1 MSYKVLALKW
11 RPNKF
16 DEVIG
21 QEHIT
26 KSLKNAIEL
35 NRISHA
41 FTFTGP
47 RGVGKTTTARILA
60 KELNNID
67 DLHSSFDVIEMD
79 AASNRGIDEIRNLRE
94 NVSVVPAHGKYKIY
108 IIDEVHMLTK
118 EAFNALLKTLE
129 EPPPNVIF
137 ILATTDPYKIP
148 ATILSRTQRFDF
160 RRLTSENIIKQLK
173 IVLDDEN
180 KDYESDS
187 LKVIADKSEGSM
199 RDALGY
205 LDQLLNY
212 SSDKINKRDV
222 YSILGV
228 VDESLYNQLFI
239 YILDSNTLESINLV
253 KESVNAGVSVK
264 EFLIGFNRFLRK
276 ELICLIQNQ
285 HKKDII
291 QKNNLTDLDIVRMME
306 LAIQFEAKIKFY
318 SNPNSAL
325 EIFII
330 KLANL
335 DSVVKISDLVNSLD
349 NGNYERLVKK
359 DDLGLNNDFSIQNK
373 PNKGFA
379 EIPKNNK
386 IEIDNKSNQK
396 HVLKNKKEIS
406 NNELESSNEFKQVN
420 YQKNNQEK
428 SLDENSYNQNNLND
442 EKNNDK
448 TIVENRDVASDNN
461 LKINEELDVSS
472 NNLEKSNLENTANH
486 KTSIKTQIENND
498 EQNNLDVK
506 IKKFIN
512 HDKLIESYQ
521 TVLSIIEKENSK
533 TASFLADSEI
543 SKIEENKIYIKVDK
557 VNNFVF
563 NSLSNDSK
571 LIEKSFKSIFNI
583 EYKVFLEKG
592 NLTEIK
598 RRKVINENS
607 KDDEHP
613 LFMDALNKF
622 DGDIIK

>member
-11 RPNKF
+11 RPNTF
-16 DEVIG
+16 DDVIG

-35 NRISHA
+35 DRISHA

-94 NVSVVPAHGKYKIY
+94 NVSIVPAHGKYKIY

-160 RRLTSENIIKQLK
+160 RRLTNENIIKQLK

-180 KDYESDS
+180 KDYELDS

-212 SSDKINKRDV
+212 SSDKIDKRDV

-228 VDESLYNQLFI
+228 VDENLYNQLFI
-239 YILDSNTLESINLV
+239 YILDSNTLKAINLV
-253 KESVNAGVSVK
+253 KESVNVGVSVK

-276 ELICLIQNQ
+276 ELICLIKDQ

-291 QKNNLTDLDIVRMME
+291 QKYNLTDLDIVRMME
-306 LAIQFEAKIKFY
+306 LIIQFEAKIKFY

-335 DSVVKISDLVNSLD
+335 DSIVKISDLVSNLD
-349 NGNYERLVKK
+349 NENYERLVRE

-373 PNKGFA
+373 SNKGFDQ
-379 EIPKNNK
+379 IPKNNK
-386 IEIDNKSNQK
+386 IQIDNKLNQK
-396 HVLKNKKEIS
+396 QVLKNKEEIS
-406 NNELESSNEFKQVN
+406 SNELESSDELKQAN

-428 SLDENSYNQNNLND
+428 SLDVNSYNQNTS
-442 EKNNDK
+442 NDK
-448 TIVENRDVASDNN
+448 TIIDNRDLNSSNN
-461 LKINEELDVSS
+461 LKINEELDVRSS
-472 NNLEKSNLENTANH
+472 NLEKTNLENTVND
-486 KTSIKTQIENND
+486 KTSIKTQNENNG
-498 EQNNLDVK
+498 EQNKLD
-506 IKKFIN
+506 IKTEKFIN

-543 SKIEENKIYIKVDK
+543 SKIEEDKIFIKVDR

-563 NSLSNDSK
+563 NSLLNDSK

-592 NLTEIK
+592 SLKEIK
-598 RRKVINENS
+598 KKKVINENS

>member
-11 RPNKF
+11 RPNTF
-16 DEVIG
+16 DDVIG

-35 NRISHA
+35 DRISHA

-94 NVSVVPAHGKYKIY
+94 NVSIVPAHGKYKIY

-160 RRLTSENIIKQLK
+160 RRLTNENIIKQLK

-180 KDYESDS
+180 KDYELDS

-212 SSDKINKRDV
+212 SSDKIDKRDV

-228 VDESLYNQLFI
+228 VDENLYNQLFI
-239 YILDSNTLESINLV
+239 YILDSNTLKAINLV
-253 KESVNAGVSVK
+253 KESVNVGVSVK

-276 ELICLIQNQ
+276 ELICLIKDQ

-291 QKNNLTDLDIVRMME
+291 QKYNLTDLDIVRMME
-306 LAIQFEAKIKFY
+306 LIIQFEAKIKFY

-335 DSVVKISDLVNSLD
+335 DSIVKISELVSNLD
-349 NGNYERLVKK
+349 NENYERLVRE

-373 PNKGFA
+373 SNKGFDQ
-379 EIPKNNK
+379 IPKNNK
-386 IEIDNKSNQK
+386 IQIDNKLNQK
-396 HVLKNKKEIS
+396 QVLKNKEEIS
-406 NNELESSNEFKQVN
+406 NNELESSDELKQAN

-428 SLDENSYNQNNLND
+428 SLDVNSYNQNTS
-442 EKNNDK
+442 NDK
-448 TIVENRDVASDNN
+448 TIIDNRDVNSSNN
-461 LKINEELDVSS
+461 LKINEELDVRSS
-472 NNLEKSNLENTANH
+472 NLEKSNLENTVND
-486 KTSIKTQIENND
+486 KTSIETQTENND
-498 EQNNLDVK
+498 EQNKLD
-506 IKKFIN
+506 IKTEKFIN

-543 SKIEENKIYIKVDK
+543 SKIEEDKIFIKVDR

-563 NSLSNDSK
+563 NSLLNDSK

-592 NLTEIK
+592 SLKEIK
-598 RRKVINENS
+598 KKKVINENS

>member
-11 RPNKF
+11 RPNTF
-16 DEVIG
+16 DDVIG

-35 NRISHA
+35 DRISHA

-94 NVSVVPAHGKYKIY
+94 NVSIVPAHGKYKIY

-160 RRLTSENIIKQLK
+160 RRLTNENIIKQLK

-180 KDYESDS
+180 KDYELDS

-212 SSDKINKRDV
+212 SSDKIDKRDV

-228 VDESLYNQLFI
+228 VDENLYNQLFI
-239 YILDSNTLESINLV
+239 YILDSNTLKAINLV
-253 KESVNAGVSVK
+253 KESVNVGVSVK

-276 ELICLIQNQ
+276 ELICLIKDQ

-291 QKNNLTDLDIVRMME
+291 QKYNLTDLDIVRMME
-306 LAIQFEAKIKFY
+306 LIIQFEAKIKFY

-335 DSVVKISDLVNSLD
+335 DSIVKISELVSNLD
-349 NGNYERLVKK
+349 NENYERLVRE

-373 PNKGFA
+373 SNKGFDQ
-379 EIPKNNK
+379 IPKNNK
-386 IEIDNKSNQK
+386 IQIDNKLNQK
-396 HVLKNKKEIS
+396 QVLKNKEEIS
-406 NNELESSNEFKQVN
+406 NNELESSDELKQAN

-428 SLDENSYNQNNLND
+428 SLDVNSYNQNTS
-442 EKNNDK
+442 NDK
-448 TIVENRDVASDNN
+448 SIIDNRDLNSSNN
-461 LKINEELDVSS
+461 LKINEELDVRSS
-472 NNLEKSNLENTANH
+472 NLEKSNLENTVND
-486 KTSIKTQIENND
+486 KTSIKTQTENND
-498 EQNNLDVK
+498 EQNKLD
-506 IKKFIN
+506 IKTEKFIN

-543 SKIEENKIYIKVDK
+543 SKIEEDKIFIKVDR

-563 NSLSNDSK
+563 NSLLNDSK

-592 NLTEIK
+592 SLKEIK
-598 RRKVINENS
+598 KKKVINENS

>member
-11 RPNKF
+11 RPNTF

-67 DLHSSFDVIEMD
+67 NLHSSFDVIEMD

-94 NVSVVPAHGKYKIY
+94 NASIVPAHGKYKIY

-129 EPPPNVIF
+129 EPPLNVVF

-160 RRLTSENIIKQLK
+160 RRLTNENIIKQLK

-180 KDYESDS
+180 KGYELDS
-187 LKVIADKSEGSM
+187 LKIIADKSEGSM

-212 SSDKINKRDV
+212 SSDKIDKRDV
-222 YSILGV
+222 YSALGV
-228 VDESLYNQLFI
+228 VDENLYNQLFI
-239 YILDSNTLESINLV
+239 YILDSNTLKAINLV
-253 KESVNAGVSVK
+253 KESISVGVSVK
-264 EFLIGFNRFLRK
+264 EFLLGFNRFLRK
-276 ELICLIQNQ
+276 ELVGLMQDQ
-285 HKKDII
+285 DITGVI
-291 QKNNLTDLDIVRMME
+291 QKYNLTDLDIVRMME
-306 LAIQFEAKIKFY
+306 LMMQFEAKVKFY
-318 SNPNSAL
+318 SNPDSAL

-330 KLANL
+330 KLSNL
-335 DSVVKISDLVNSLD
+335 DSVIKISDLVNNLD
-349 NGNYERLVKK
+349 NESYKLLLRK
-359 DDLGLNNDFSIQNK
+359 DDLQLNNNFSSK
-373 PNKGFA
+373 DKF
-379 EIPKNNK
+379 KKDSNNK
-386 IEIDNKSNQK
+386 LKDNEIKIDDKSDQK
-396 HVLKNKKEIS
+396 HVLKSQTEIS
-406 NNELESSNEFKQVN
+406 AD
-420 YQKNNQEK
+420 KNSHNIDT
-428 SLDENSYNQNNLND
+428 SND
-442 EKNNDK
+442 EKN
-448 TIVENRDVASDNN
+448 IASNN
-461 LKINEELDVSS
+461 NSKINKELDV
-472 NNLEKSNLENTANH
+472 NNNDLEKTDLKNLDINN
-486 KTSIKTQIENND
+486 SGIKTQIEKND
-498 EQNNLDVK
+498 KQSNLAEK
-506 IKKFIN
+506 NKKFIN
-512 HDKLIESYQ
+512 HKKLIESYQ

-563 NSLSNDSK
+563 NSLLNDSK

-583 EYKVFLEKG
+583 ECKVYLEKG
-592 NLTEIK
+592 DLQEVK
-598 RRKVINENS
+598 KKKVSNENS

>member
-11 RPNKF
+11 RPNTF
-16 DEVIG
+16 DDVIG

-35 NRISHA
+35 DRISHA

-94 NVSVVPAHGKYKIY
+94 NVSIVPAHGKYKIY

-160 RRLTSENIIKQLK
+160 RRLTNENIIKQLK

-180 KDYESDS
+180 KDYELDS

-212 SSDKINKRDV
+212 SSDKIDKRDV

-228 VDESLYNQLFI
+228 VDENLYNQLFI
-239 YILDSNTLESINLV
+239 YILDSNTLKAISLV
-253 KESVNAGVSVK
+253 KESVNVGVSVK

-276 ELICLIQNQ
+276 ELICLIKDQ

-291 QKNNLTDLDIVRMME
+291 QKYNLTDLDIVRMME
-306 LAIQFEAKIKFY
+306 LIIQFEAKIKFY

-335 DSVVKISDLVNSLD
+335 DSVIKISDLVSSLD
-349 NGNYERLVKK
+349 NENYERLVEE

-373 PNKGFA
+373 PNKGFDQ
-379 EIPKNNK
+379 IPKNNK
-386 IEIDNKSNQK
+386 IQIDNKLNQK
-396 HVLKNKKEIS
+396 EVLKNKEQIS
-406 NNELESSNEFKQVN
+406 NNELESSDELKQAK

-428 SLDENSYNQNNLND
+428 SLDENQYNQNTLND
-442 EKNNDK
+442 KNNNDK
-448 TIVENRDVASDNN
+448 TIIDNKDMNSNNN
-461 LKINEELDVSS
+461 LKINEDRDS
-472 NNLEKSNLENTANH
+472 NLEKSNLENTVND
-486 KTSIKTQIENND
+486 KTIIKTQTENND
-498 EQNNLDVK
+498 EQNKLD
-506 IKKFIN
+506 IKAEKFIN

-543 SKIEENKIYIKVDK
+543 SKIEEDKIFIKVDR

-563 NSLSNDSK
+563 NSLLNDSK

-592 NLTEIK
+592 SLKEIK
-598 RRKVINENS
+598 KKKVINENS

>member
-11 RPNKF
+11 RPNTF
-16 DEVIG
+16 DDVIG

-35 NRISHA
+35 DRISHA

-94 NVSVVPAHGKYKIY
+94 NVSIVPAHGKYKIY

-160 RRLTSENIIKQLK
+160 RRLTNENIIKQLK

-180 KDYESDS
+180 KDYELDS

-212 SSDKINKRDV
+212 SSDKIDKSDV

-228 VDESLYNQLFI
+228 VDENLYNQLFI
-239 YILDSNTLESINLV
+239 YILDSNTLKAVNLV
-253 KESVNAGVSVK
+253 KESVNVGVSVK

-276 ELICLIQNQ
+276 ELICLIKDQ

-291 QKNNLTDLDIVRMME
+291 QKYNLTDLDIVRMME
-306 LAIQFEAKIKFY
+306 LIIQFEAKIKFY

-335 DSVVKISDLVNSLD
+335 DSIVKISELVSNLD
-349 NGNYERLVKK
+349 NENYERLVRE

-373 PNKGFA
+373 SNKGFDQ
-379 EIPKNNK
+379 IPKNNK
-386 IEIDNKSNQK
+386 IQIDNKLNQK
-396 HVLKNKKEIS
+396 QVLKNKEEIS
-406 NNELESSNEFKQVN
+406 NNELESSDESKQAN

-428 SLDENSYNQNNLND
+428 SLDVNSYNQNTS
-442 EKNNDK
+442 NDK
-448 TIVENRDVASDNN
+448 SIIDNRDLNSSNN
-461 LKINEELDVSS
+461 LKINEELDVRSS
-472 NNLEKSNLENTANH
+472 NLEKSNLENTVND
-486 KTSIKTQIENND
+486 KTSIKIQTENND
-498 EQNNLDVK
+498 EQNKLD
-506 IKKFIN
+506 IKTEKFIN

-543 SKIEENKIYIKVDK
+543 SKIEEDKIFIKVDR

-563 NSLSNDSK
+563 NSLLNDSK

-592 NLTEIK
+592 SLKEIK
-598 RRKVINENS
+598 KKKVINENS

>member
-11 RPNKF
+11 RPNTF
-16 DEVIG
+16 DDVIG

-35 NRISHA
+35 DRISHA

-94 NVSVVPAHGKYKIY
+94 NVSIVPAHGKYKIY

-160 RRLTSENIIKQLK
+160 RRLTNENIIKQLK

-180 KDYESDS
+180 KDYELDS

-212 SSDKINKRDV
+212 SSDKIDKRDV

-228 VDESLYNQLFI
+228 VDENLYNQLFI
-239 YILDSNTLESINLV
+239 YILDSNTLKAINLV
-253 KESVNAGVSVK
+253 KESVNVGVSVK

-276 ELICLIQNQ
+276 ELICLIKDQ

-291 QKNNLTDLDIVRMME
+291 QKYNLTDLDIVRMME
-306 LAIQFEAKIKFY
+306 LIIQFEAKIKFY

-335 DSVVKISDLVNSLD
+335 DSIVKISELVSNLD
-349 NGNYERLVKK
+349 NENYERLVRE

-373 PNKGFA
+373 SNKGFDQ
-379 EIPKNNK
+379 IPKNNK
-386 IEIDNKSNQK
+386 IQIDNKLNQK
-396 HVLKNKKEIS
+396 QVLKNKEEIS
-406 NNELESSNEFKQVN
+406 NNELESSDELKQAN

-428 SLDENSYNQNNLND
+428 SLDVNSYNQNTS
-442 EKNNDK
+442 NDK
-448 TIVENRDVASDNN
+448 TIIDNRDLNSNNN
-461 LKINEELDVSS
+461 LKINEELDVRSS
-472 NNLEKSNLENTANH
+472 NLEKSNLENTVND
-486 KTSIKTQIENND
+486 KTSIKTQTENND
-498 EQNNLDVK
+498 EQNKLD
-506 IKKFIN
+506 IKTEKFIN

-543 SKIEENKIYIKVDK
+543 SKIEEDKIFIKVDR

-563 NSLSNDSK
+563 NSLLNDSK

-592 NLTEIK
+592 YLKEIK
-598 RRKVINENS
+598 KKRVINENS

>member
-11 RPNKF
+11 RPNTF
-16 DEVIG
+16 DDVIG

-35 NRISHA
+35 DRISHA

-94 NVSVVPAHGKYKIY
+94 NVSIVPAHGKYKIY

-160 RRLTSENIIKQLK
+160 RRLTNDNIIKQLK

-180 KDYESDS
+180 KDYELDS

-212 SSDKINKRDV
+212 SSDKIDKRDV

-228 VDESLYNQLFI
+228 VDENLYNQLFI
-239 YILDSNTLESINLV
+239 YILDSNTLKAINLV
-253 KESVNAGVSVK
+253 KESVNVGVSVK

-276 ELICLIQNQ
+276 ELICLIKDQ

-291 QKNNLTDLDIVRMME
+291 QKYNLTDLDIVRMME
-306 LAIQFEAKIKFY
+306 LIIQFEAKIKFY

-335 DSVVKISDLVNSLD
+335 DSIVKISELVSNLD
-349 NGNYERLVKK
+349 NENYERLVRE

-373 PNKGFA
+373 SNKGFDQ
-379 EIPKNNK
+379 IPKNNK
-386 IEIDNKSNQK
+386 IQIDNKLNQK
-396 HVLKNKKEIS
+396 QVLKNKEEIS
-406 NNELESSNEFKQVN
+406 NNELESSDELKQAN

-428 SLDENSYNQNNLND
+428 SLDVNSYNQNTS
-442 EKNNDK
+442 NDK
-448 TIVENRDVASDNN
+448 TIIDNRDLNSSNN
-461 LKINEELDVSS
+461 LKINEELDVRSS
-472 NNLEKSNLENTANH
+472 NLEKSNLENTVND
-486 KTSIKTQIENND
+486 KTSIKTQTENND
-498 EQNNLDVK
+498 EQNKLD
-506 IKKFIN
+506 IKTEKFIN
-512 HDKLIESYQ
+512 HDELIESYQ

-543 SKIEENKIYIKVDK
+543 SKIEEDKIFIKVDR

-563 NSLSNDSK
+563 NSLLNDSK

-592 NLTEIK
+592 SLKEIK
-598 RRKVINENS
+598 KKKVINENS

>member
-11 RPNKF
+11 RPNTF
-16 DEVIG
+16 DDVIG

-35 NRISHA
+35 DRISHA

-94 NVSVVPAHGKYKIY
+94 NVSIVPAHGKYKIY

-129 EPPPNVIF
+129 EPPSNVIF

-160 RRLTSENIIKQLK
+160 RRLTNENIIKQLK

-180 KDYESDS
+180 KDYELDS

-212 SSDKINKRDV
+212 SSDKIDKRDV

-228 VDESLYNQLFI
+228 VDENLYNQLFI
-239 YILDSNTLESINLV
+239 YILDSNTLKAINLV
-253 KESVNAGVSVK
+253 KESVNVGVSVK

-276 ELICLIQNQ
+276 ELICLIKDQ

-291 QKNNLTDLDIVRMME
+291 QKYNLTDLDIVRMME
-306 LAIQFEAKIKFY
+306 LIIQFEAKIKFY

-335 DSVVKISDLVNSLD
+335 DSIVKISDLVSNLD
-349 NGNYERLVKK
+349 NENYERLVRE

-373 PNKGFA
+373 SNKGFDQ
-379 EIPKNNK
+379 IPKNNK
-386 IEIDNKSNQK
+386 IQIDNKLNQK
-396 HVLKNKKEIS
+396 QVLKNKEEIS
-406 NNELESSNEFKQVN
+406 NNELESSDELKQAN

-428 SLDENSYNQNNLND
+428 SLDVNSYNQNTS
-442 EKNNDK
+442 NDK
-448 TIVENRDVASDNN
+448 TIIDNRDLNSNNN
-461 LKINEELDVSS
+461 LKINEELDVRSS
-472 NNLEKSNLENTANH
+472 NLEKSNLENTVND
-486 KTSIKTQIENND
+486 KTIIKTQTENND
-498 EQNNLDVK
+498 EQNKLD
-506 IKKFIN
+506 IKTEKFIN

-543 SKIEENKIYIKVDK
+543 SKIEEDKIFIKVDR

-563 NSLSNDSK
+563 NSLLNDSK

-592 NLTEIK
+592 SLKEIK
-598 RRKVINENS
+598 KKKVINENS

>member
-11 RPNKF
+11 RPNTF
-16 DEVIG
+16 DDVIG

-35 NRISHA
+35 DRISHA

-94 NVSVVPAHGKYKIY
+94 NVSIVPAHGKYKIY

-160 RRLTSENIIKQLK
+160 RRLTNENIIKQLK

-180 KDYESDS
+180 KDYELDS

-212 SSDKINKRDV
+212 SSDKIDKRDV

-228 VDESLYNQLFI
+228 VDENLYNQLFI
-239 YILDSNTLESINLV
+239 YILDSNTLKAINLV
-253 KESVNAGVSVK
+253 KESVNVGVSVK

-276 ELICLIQNQ
+276 ELICLIKDQ

-291 QKNNLTDLDIVRMME
+291 QKYNLTDLDIVRMME
-306 LAIQFEAKIKFY
+306 LIMQFEAKIKFY

-335 DSVVKISDLVNSLD
+335 DSIVKITDLVSNLD
-349 NGNYERLVKK
+349 NENYERLVIE

-373 PNKGFA
+373 ANKGFDQ
-379 EIPKNNK
+379 IPKNNK
-386 IEIDNKSNQK
+386 IQIDNKLNQK
-396 HVLKNKKEIS
+396 QVLKNKEEIS
-406 NNELESSNEFKQVN
+406 NNELESSDELKQAN

-428 SLDENSYNQNNLND
+428 SLDGNSYNQNTL
-442 EKNNDK
+442 NDK
-448 TIVENRDVASDNN
+448 TIIDNRDVDSNNN
-461 LKINEELDVSS
+461 LKINEELDVRSS
-472 NNLEKSNLENTANH
+472 NLEKSNLENTVND
-486 KTSIKTQIENND
+486 KTSIKTQTENND
-498 EQNNLDVK
+498 EQNKLD
-506 IKKFIN
+506 IKTEKFIN

-543 SKIEENKIYIKVDK
+543 SKIEEDKIFIKVDR

-563 NSLSNDSK
+563 NSLLNDSK

-592 NLTEIK
+592 SLKEIK
-598 RRKVINENS
+598 KKKVINENS

-613 LFMDALNKF
+613 LFMNALNKF

>member
-1 MSYKVLALKW
+1 M
-11 RPNKF
+11 
-16 DEVIG
+16 
-21 QEHIT
+21 
-26 KSLKNAIEL
+26 
-35 NRISHA
+35 
-41 FTFTGP
+41 
-47 RGVGKTTTARILA
+47 
-60 KELNNID
+60 
-67 DLHSSFDVIEMD
+67 
-79 AASNRGIDEIRNLRE
+79 
-94 NVSVVPAHGKYKIY
+94 
-108 IIDEVHMLTK
+108 
-118 EAFNALLKTLE
+118 
-129 EPPPNVIF
+129 
-137 ILATTDPYKIP
+137 
-148 ATILSRTQRFDF
+148 
-160 RRLTSENIIKQLK
+160 
-173 IVLDDEN
+173 
-180 KDYESDS
+180 
-187 LKVIADKSEGSM
+187 KVIADKSEGSM

-212 SSDKINKRDV
+212 SSDKIDKRDV

-228 VDESLYNQLFI
+228 VDENLYNQLFT
-239 YILDSNTLESINLV
+239 YILDSNTLKAINLV

-276 ELICLIQNQ
+276 ELICLIQDQ

-291 QKNNLTDLDIVRMME
+291 QKYNLTDLDIVRMME
-306 LAIQFEAKIKFY
+306 LIIQFETKIKFY
-318 SNPNSAL
+318 SNPDSAL

-335 DSVVKISDLVNSLD
+335 DSVVKISDLVSSLD
-349 NGNYERLVKK
+349 NENYERLVGG

-373 PNKGFA
+373 PNKGFDQ
-379 EIPKNNK
+379 IPKNNK
-386 IEIDNKSNQK
+386 IQIDNKLNQK
-396 HVLKNKKEIS
+396 QVLKNKEQIS
-406 NNELESSNEFKQVN
+406 NNELESSDELKQAK

-428 SLDENSYNQNNLND
+428 SLDENQYNQNTLND
-442 EKNNDK
+442 KKNNDK
-448 TIVENRDVASDNN
+448 TITENRDITSDNN
-461 LKINEELDVSS
+461 LKINEELDVSG
-472 NNLEKSNLENTANH
+472 NNLEKSNLENTLNH

-498 EQNNLDVK
+498 EKNNLDVK
-506 IKKFIN
+506 TEKFIN

-543 SKIEENKIYIKVDK
+543 SKIEEDKIFIKVDR

-563 NSLSNDSK
+563 NSLLNDSK

-592 NLTEIK
+592 SLKEIK
-598 RRKVINENS
+598 KKKVINENS

>member
-11 RPNKF
+11 RPNTF

-67 DLHSSFDVIEMD
+67 NLHSSFDVIEMD

-94 NVSVVPAHGKYKIY
+94 NASIVPAHGKYKIY

-129 EPPPNVIF
+129 EPPLNVVF

-160 RRLTSENIIKQLK
+160 RRLTNENIIKQLK

-180 KDYESDS
+180 KGYELGS
-187 LKVIADKSEGSM
+187 LKIIADKSEGSM

-212 SSDKINKRDV
+212 SSDKIDKRDV
-222 YSILGV
+222 YSALGV
-228 VDESLYNQLFI
+228 VDENLYNQLFI
-239 YILDSNTLESINLV
+239 YILDSNTLKAINLV
-253 KESVNAGVSVK
+253 KESISVGVSVK
-264 EFLIGFNRFLRK
+264 EFLLGFNRFLRK
-276 ELICLIQNQ
+276 ELVGLMQDQ
-285 HKKDII
+285 DITGVI
-291 QKNNLTDLDIVRMME
+291 QKYNLTDLDIVRMME
-306 LAIQFEAKIKFY
+306 LMMQFEAKVKFY
-318 SNPNSAL
+318 SNPDSAL

-330 KLANL
+330 KLSNL
-335 DSVVKISDLVNSLD
+335 DSVIKISDLVNNLD
-349 NGNYERLVKK
+349 NESYKLLLRK
-359 DDLGLNNDFSIQNK
+359 DDLQLNNNFSSK
-373 PNKGFA
+373 DKF
-379 EIPKNNK
+379 KKDSNNK
-386 IEIDNKSNQK
+386 LKDNEIKIDDKSDQK
-396 HVLKNKKEIS
+396 HVLKSQTEIS
-406 NNELESSNEFKQVN
+406 AD
-420 YQKNNQEK
+420 KNSHNIDT
-428 SLDENSYNQNNLND
+428 SND
-442 EKNNDK
+442 EKN
-448 TIVENRDVASDNN
+448 IASNN
-461 LKINEELDVSS
+461 NSKINKELDV
-472 NNLEKSNLENTANH
+472 NNNDLEKTDLKNLDIDNSGT
-486 KTSIKTQIENND
+486 KTQIENND
-498 EQNNLDVK
+498 KQSNLAEK
-506 IKKFIN
+506 NKKFIN
-512 HDKLIESYQ
+512 HKKLIESYQ

-563 NSLSNDSK
+563 NSLLNDSK

-583 EYKVFLEKG
+583 ECNYFTASSWIVFNYFQCLP
-592 NLTEIK
+592 IK
-598 RRKVINENS
+598 CKI
-607 KDDEHP
+607 
-613 LFMDALNKF
+613 F
-622 DGDIIK
+622 